1 MKTTKPE
8 RSRCPR
14 GAASGCSER
23 LQADRGFTLI
33 EVLIC
38 TLILTV
44 GMIAVAGLLLVTTQ
58 MQIGAREATRSTR
71 LAQDKIDELMKL
83 NFSSDPEVA
92 VGGNLDADVTN
103 YSETPV
109 DFLGDPLDGITVRWA
124 VTAGPTD
131 DLRVLTLRVVN
142 LHAMQYRETELTTII
157 RQW

>member
-103 YSETPV
+103 YSETPA
-109 DFLGDPLDGITVRWA
+109 DGITVRWA

-142 LHAMQYRETELTTII
+142 LHTMQYRETELTTII

>member
-44 GMIAVAGLLLVTTQ
+44 GMIAIAGLLLVTTQ

-92 VGGNLDADVTN
+92 VGGDLDANVTN
-103 YSETPV
+103 YSETPAE
-109 DFLGDPLDGITVRWA
+109 GITVRWA
-124 VTAGPTD
+124 VTAGPTN

>member
-14 GAASGCSER
+14 GAASSSSER
-23 LQADRGFTLI
+23 LRADRGFTLI

-58 MQIGAREATRSTR
+58 MQIGAREAARPTR
-71 LAQDKIDELMKL
+71 LAQGKIDELMKL
-83 NFSSDPEVA
+83 NFTTDAEVA
-92 VGGNLDADVTN
+92 VGGNLDANVTN
-103 YSETPV
+103 YSEAPA
-109 DFLGDPLDGITVRWA
+109 DGITLRWA
-124 VTAGPTD
+124 VTAGPTN

-142 LHAMQYRETELTTII
+142 LHALQYRETELTTII

>member
-44 GMIAVAGLLLVTTQ
+44 GMIAIAGLLLVTTQ

-92 VGGNLDADVTN
+92 VGGDLDANVTN
-103 YSETPV
+103 YSETPA
-109 DFLGDPLDGITVRWA
+109 DGITLRWA
-124 VTAGPTD
+124 VTTGPTD

>member
-8 RSRCPR
+8 RSRYPR

-92 VGGNLDADVTN
+92 VGGSLDTDVTN
-103 YSETPV
+103 YSETPAE
-109 DFLGDPLDGITVRWA
+109 GITLRWA

-142 LHAMQYRETELTTII
+142 LHALQYRETELITII

>member
-71 LAQDKIDELMKL
+71 LAQNKIDELMKL

-103 YSETPV
+103 YSETPA
-109 DFLGDPLDGITVRWA
+109 DGITVRWA